1 MPLKSGLSAEYGNKL
16 LSKQLETRRRASRRA
31 LHLAIVIAPLFLAA
45 PAMAEPKA
53 VGRFKDWAVFTET
66 VEGDLICY
74 AATEAGT
81 MTPTNVNHGAVW
93 YYVTSWKSGKAKA
106 QPSIKVG
113 YDIKEGSSPK
123 AKVGRS
129 SWTLFP
135 AGREA
140 FAEDADDPAIVKALR
155 EGASLVVDATSARGT
170 KVSYKFSLSGSA
182 SAIDKAA
189 EACR

>member
-1 MPLKSGLSAEYGNKL
+1 MNTQRKTLC
-16 LSKQLETRRRASRRA
+16 RR
-31 LHLAIVIAPLFLAA
+31 LNLAIVIAPLLLAA
-45 PAMAEPKA
+45 PAAAEPTA

-74 AATEAGT
+74 AATEAET
-81 MTPTNVNHGAVW
+81 TTPTRVNHGAVW

-113 YDIKEGSSPK
+113 YDIKDGSSPK

-135 AGREA
+135 AAREA
-140 FAEDADDPAIVKALR
+140 FAEDADDPAIVEALR
-155 EGASLVVDATSARGT
+155 KGANLVVEATSARGT

-182 SAIDKAA
+182 TAIDKAA

>member
-1 MPLKSGLSAEYGNKL
+1 MSTQQKTSGHLC
-16 LSKQLETRRRASRRA
+16 RRAFN
-31 LHLAIVIAPLFLAA
+31 LAIVIAPLFLAA
-45 PAMAEPKA
+45 PAVAEPTA

-74 AATEAGT
+74 AATEAET
-81 MTPTNVNHGAVW
+81 KSPTNVNHGSVW
-93 YYVTSWKSGKAKA
+93 YYVTSWKSGKATS

-140 FAEDADDPAIVKALR
+140 FAEDADDPAIVEALR
-155 EGASLVVDATSARGT
+155 KGANLVVDATSARGT

-182 SAIDKAA
+182 TAIDKAA

>member
-1 MPLKSGLSAEYGNKL
+1 MNTPFTPLRRIL
-16 LSKQLETRRRASRRA
+16 QLA
-31 LHLAIVIAPLFLAA
+31 LVIAPVLAAA
-45 PAMAEPKA
+45 PAFAEPTA

-66 VEGDLICY
+66 VSGDLICY
-74 AATEAGT
+74 AATEAT
-81 MTPTNVNHGAVW
+81 SKTPTKANHGAVW

-113 YDIKEGSSPK
+113 FDFKEGSSPK

-135 AGREA
+135 AGSEA
-140 FAEDADDPAIVKALR
+140 FAEDADDPAIVSALR
-155 EGASLVVDATSARGT
+155 SGANLVVEGSSARGT

-182 SAIDKAA
+182 AASDKAA
-189 EACR
+189 EACK

>member
-1 MPLKSGLSAEYGNKL
+1 M
-16 LSKQLETRRRASRRA
+16 RRILRCA
-31 LHLAIVIAPLFLAA
+31 LVIAPMLFAA
-45 PAMAEPKA
+45 SAFAEPAA

-74 AATEAGT
+74 AATEATSKSPGKA
-81 MTPTNVNHGAVW
+81 NHGAVW

-113 YDIKEGSSPK
+113 FDFKDGSSPK

-135 AGREA
+135 AGAEA
-140 FAEDADDPAIVKALR
+140 FAEDADDPAIVEALR
-155 EGASLVVDATSARGT
+155 KGASLVVEGTSARGT
-170 KVSYKFSLSGSA
+170 KVTYKFSLNGSA
-182 SAIDKAA
+182 TAIDKAA

>member
-1 MPLKSGLSAEYGNKL
+1 LGHYGNKV
-16 LSKQLETRRRASRRA
+16 LSMQHKTYLA
-31 LHLAIVIAPLFLAA
+31 LRPLAIVIGMTLFAA
-45 PAMAEPKA
+45 PAIADPVA
-53 VGRFKDWAVFTET
+53 QGRFKDWAVFTET

-74 AATEAGT
+74 AATEAQT
-81 MTPTNVNHGAVW
+81 KTPSKASHGDVW

-113 YDIKEGSSPK
+113 FNFKEGSSPK

-135 AGREA
+135 AGAEA
-140 FAEDADDPAIVKALR
+140 FAEDADDPAIVSALR
-155 EGASLVVDATSARGT
+155 KGANLVVEGTSARGT

>member
-1 MPLKSGLSAEYGNKL
+1 MGTQHKI
-16 LSKQLETRRRASRRA
+16 ASRFRD
-31 LHLAIVIAPLFLAA
+31 LAIVIGAVLFAA
-45 PAMAEPKA
+45 PALADPVA
-53 VGRFKDWAVFTET
+53 QGRFKDWAVFTET

-74 AATEAGT
+74 AATEALT
-81 MTPTNVNHGAVW
+81 KTPTSANHGQVW
-93 YYVTSWKSGKAKA
+93 YYVTSWKSGKATA

-113 YDIKEGSSPK
+113 FNFKEGSSPK

-135 AGREA
+135 AGAEA
-140 FAEDADDPAIVKALR
+140 FAEDADDPAIVSALR
-155 EGASLVVDATSARGT
+155 KGASLVVEGTSARGT

>member
-1 MPLKSGLSAEYGNKL
+1 MSTHRTPL
-16 LSKQLETRRRASRRA
+16 RRR
-31 LHLAIVIAPLFLAA
+31 LTLAILIAPALFAA
-45 PAMAEPKA
+45 PALAEPAA

-74 AATEAGT
+74 AATEALTKSPGKA
-81 MTPTNVNHGAVW
+81 NHGAVW
-93 YYVTSWKSGKAKA
+93 YYVTSWKSGKATG

-113 YDIKEGSSPK
+113 YDFKSGSSPK

-140 FAEDADDPAIVKALR
+140 FAEDADDPAIVEALR
-155 EGASLVVDATSARGT
+155 KGANLIVEGTSARGT
-170 KVSYKFSLSGSA
+170 SVSYKFSLSGSA
-182 SAIDKAA
+182 TAIDKAA
-189 EACR
+189 DACK

>member
-1 MPLKSGLSAEYGNKL
+1 MSAQQK
-16 LSKQLETRRRASRRA
+16 TFRR
-31 LHLAIVIAPLFLAA
+31 LGQLAIVIAPFLLAGAA
-45 PAMAEPKA
+45 FAEPTA
-53 VGRFKDWAVFTET
+53 VGRFKDWAVFIET

-74 AATEAGT
+74 AATEAET
-81 MTPTNVNHGAVW
+81 KTPTKVNHGAVW

-113 YDIKEGSSPK
+113 YDFKEGSTPK

-129 SWTLFP
+129 SWSLFP

-140 FAEDADDPAIVKALR
+140 FAEDADDPAIVEALR
-155 EGASLVVDATSARGT
+155 KGANLVIDATSARGT
-170 KVSYKFSLSGSA
+170 KTSYKFSLSGSA
-182 SAIDKAA
+182 TAIDKAA

>member
-1 MPLKSGLSAEYGNKL
+1 M
-16 LSKQLETRRRASRRA
+16 SKQHATLLRR
-31 LHLAIVIAPLFLAA
+31 LVLAIVITSAVSAA
-45 PAMAEPKA
+45 PAVAEPTA
-53 VGRFKDWAVFTET
+53 VGRFKDWAVFTEKS
-66 VEGDLICY
+66 GDDLICY
-74 AATEAGT
+74 AATEALT
-81 MTPTNVNHGAVW
+81 KSPSKANHGAVW

-113 YDIKEGSSPK
+113 FDFKSGSSPK

-135 AGREA
+135 AGPEA
-140 FAEDADDPAIVKALR
+140 FAEDADDPAIVEALR
-155 EGASLVVDATSARGT
+155 KGANLVVDGTSARGT

-182 SAIDKAA
+182 TAIDKAA